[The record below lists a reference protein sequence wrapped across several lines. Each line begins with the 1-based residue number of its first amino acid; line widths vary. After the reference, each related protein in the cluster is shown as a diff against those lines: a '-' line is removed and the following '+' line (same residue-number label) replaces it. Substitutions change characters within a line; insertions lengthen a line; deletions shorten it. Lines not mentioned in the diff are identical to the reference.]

1 MEDRFKEKCTI
12 EQRINESARIKAK
25 YPERVPV
32 IVERADGCKN
42 IEEITKHKY
51 LVPNDL
57 TIGQLAYVIRKKI
70 PKLESHIGMF
80 MFVNNEMPCNGDM
93 IEIIYN
99 KHVDE
104 DGFLYVEYSGENTFG
119 YTH

>member
-57 TIGQLAYVIRKKI
+57 TIGQFAYVIRKKNNLPLISTLTKEPPVRRGEI
-70 PKLESHIGMF
+70 PTRLLARE
-80 MFVNNEMPCNGDM
+80 
-93 IEIIYN
+93 
-99 KHVDE
+99 
-104 DGFLYVEYSGENTFG
+104 
-119 YTH
+119 

>member
-1 MEDRFKEKCTI
+1 
-12 EQRINESARIKAK
+12 
-25 YPERVPV
+25 
-32 IVERADGCKN
+32 
-42 IEEITKHKY
+42 
-51 LVPNDL
+51 
-57 TIGQLAYVIRKKI
+57 
-70 PKLESHIGMF
+70 
-80 MFVNNEMPCNGDM
+80 MPCNGDM